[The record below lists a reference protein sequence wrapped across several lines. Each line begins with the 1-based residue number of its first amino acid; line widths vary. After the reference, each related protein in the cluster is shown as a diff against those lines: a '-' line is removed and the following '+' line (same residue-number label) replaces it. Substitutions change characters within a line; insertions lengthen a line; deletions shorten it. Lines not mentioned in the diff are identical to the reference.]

1 MAMDLRERVVEA
13 YEAGEHTQA
22 EIAELFGVGEASVRR
37 WVRLK
42 RERGSIAPTVDY
54 THGPAPKIDIIRLEV
69 LERILGQHRDATNE
83 ELADIFCEETGVLV
97 SASSISRAIALLGWT
112 RKKSP
117 SSPPKPAPRVSA
129 VFVKHGLTGSEP

>member
-1 MAMDLRERVVEA
+1 MAMDLRQRVVEA

-97 SASSISRAIALLGWT
+97 SASSISRAVALLGWT

-117 SSPPKPAPRVSA
+117 SLPPKPAPRVSA
-129 VFVKHGLTGSEP
+129 VFVKRGLPGSEP